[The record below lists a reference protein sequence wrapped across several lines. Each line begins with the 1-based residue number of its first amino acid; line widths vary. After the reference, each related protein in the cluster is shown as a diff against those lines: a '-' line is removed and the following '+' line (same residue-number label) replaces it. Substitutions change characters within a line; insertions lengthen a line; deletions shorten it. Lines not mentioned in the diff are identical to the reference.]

1 PLPFGT
7 RDASAIAA
15 VALVVAV
22 LFEPEACCRG
32 VEHAE
37 QFQVVLLAC
46 ALRQFDHWRRTIVK
60 PNVPQESEVVMS
72 LYEGPGDRFSRE
84 AGRCDLV
91 PLPPGSSF
99 SSVRT
104 ASECS
109 AVF

>member
-1 PLPFGT
+1 PSLVA
-7 RDASAIAA
+7 DASSDTTDTFI
-15 VALVVAV
+15 VAV

-84 AGRCDLV
+84 AGRCDWE
-91 PLPPGSSF
+91 PLTPGSSF
-99 SSVRT
+99 SSGRT

-109 AVF
+109 AGF